1 MKIGIISDS
10 HDHLDNLK
18 RAVEL
23 LKNEEVGYVLHCGDF
38 VAPFTLPILSQ
49 LGVPFLGVFGNND
62 GERLLLRERA
72 KEFGEIKVQPA
83 FLELEG
89 RRLVIMHEPPLQ
101 SPLAKSGEFD
111 VVLVGHTHK
120 AEIKK
125 EGGCLIINPGEAC
138 GWLTR
143 KATIAILDLATLSA
157 RLVEL

>member
-1 MKIGIISDS
+1 MKVGIISDS

-18 RAVEL
+18 KAMEVFKSEG
-23 LKNEEVGYVLHCGDF
+23 VGYLIHCGDF

-72 KEFGEIKVQPA
+72 KDFGEIKVQPA

-89 RRLVIMHEPPLQ
+89 RRFVIMHEPALQ
-101 SPLAKSGEFD
+101 FALAKSGEYD
-111 VVLVGHTHK
+111 AVLVGHTHK
-120 AEIKK
+120 PEII
-125 EGGCLIINPGEAC
+125 EGNCLIINPGEAC
-138 GWLTR
+138 GWLTG
-143 KATIAILDLATLSA
+143 KATIAILDLATMSA